1 MNRFSPPPR
10 SASRRPTSG
19 TRSINRHK
27 APHHAAP
34 RPVHRESAWDD
45 ERTSHDERASHRDA
59 ASSSPHMSTHVAP
72 DDEALNDYEAFD
84 PIDYVVADNVLDL
97 REARARH
104 RQEEQRNER
113 RARWG
118 GEVQCGVEERGLE
131 KHRESERRARDSREA
146 QRARMLARHEE
157 KRHAIEARQARA
169 EAKLARC
176 PACHW
181 WLLVLTTLLAV
192 LSIPIVYSASMP
204 IALDHHGNADFFFWR
219 QMFFVGVG
227 LACFVGA
234 SRLSVTGMRIGVW
247 SLYGIAVLGLLA
259 IELTPLGTDL
269 GSGTK
274 RWLRLGP
281 LPPQQMSELAKVA
294 LIGVMADFWSRAAK
308 PVQRSI
314 WPWIAA
320 GVLTLPIVAL
330 VFVQPHLSAASLLF
344 LLPFF
349 IAFHADAPLRH
360 FVKIGAVLLVLGM
373 GTVWLCREH
382 RMPGLKTYQ
391 QERIAAH
398 FSTKGQDG
406 QGSNYQ
412 VLQSQRA
419 LQNGGLFGTG
429 LGQSLFKQG
438 HLPAPHTDFILAV
451 VGEEGGLVVAL
462 ALLLMYGAII
472 FFCFHIGHCAGSSF
486 EALLCSG
493 IGTLLAIQVVC
504 NAGVVTGLLPV
515 TGMPLPLLSYGGSGL
530 ICMLISIGLVLG
542 VSRRIGCAQEA
553 REAQMREFEA
563 AKQHATKTNGAAN
576 TQNAPRQ
583 STSRNRAR
591 RAGVT
596 A

>member
-19 TRSINRHK
+19 ARPINRHQ
-27 APHHAAP
+27 AP
-34 RPVHRESAWDD
+34 RHGVPRSARREPAQRESAWD
-45 ERTSHDERASHRDA
+45 EGAFHHDG
-59 ASSSPHMSTHVAP
+59 ASSSPYMSTHAP
-72 DDEALNDYEAFD
+72 HGNESSDEYEAFD

-97 REARARH
+97 REARARR
-104 RQEEQRNER
+104 RQEEQRHER
-113 RARWG
+113 RARWS
-118 GEVQCGVEERGLE
+118 GEAARGVEALRGVE
-131 KHRESERRARDSREA
+131 AHRESERRARDNREA
-146 QRARMLARHEE
+146 QRARMLAKHEE
-157 KRHAIEARQARA
+157 KRRVIEVRQARA

-219 QMFFVGVG
+219 QIFFVGVG
-227 LACFVGA
+227 LAFFVGA
-234 SRLSVTGMRIGVW
+234 SRLSAKGMRVAVW
-247 SLYGIAVLGLLA
+247 SLYAVAVLGLLA

-269 GSGTK
+269 GSGTR

-281 LPPQQMSELAKVA
+281 LPPQQISELAKVA

-314 WPWIAA
+314 WPWLACGA
-320 GVLTLPIVAL
+320 LTMPIVAL
-330 VFVQPHLSAASLLF
+330 VFMQPHLSAASLLF

-360 FVKIGAVLLVLGM
+360 FVKIGVVLLALGV

-398 FSTKGQDG
+398 FSTKAEDG

-462 ALLLMYGAII
+462 SLLLIYGAII

-493 IGTLLAIQVVC
+493 VGTLLAIQVVC

-530 ICMLISIGLVLG
+530 ICVLISIGLVLG

-553 REAQMREFEA
+553 REAQMRGVET
-563 AKQHATKTNGAAN
+563 AKGAIKTSGASHSHH
-576 TQNAPRQ
+576 APRQ
-583 STSRNRAR
+583 STSRAR